1 MTWSETR
8 RKCKDLR
15 DVFYFCLIVM
25 SFLENQTDLIEMV
38 LYNRIIIVLITL
50 DFYKE
55 GSAVD

>member
-1 MTWSETR
+1 
-8 RKCKDLR
+8 
-15 DVFYFCLIVM
+15 M

-38 LYNRIIIVLITL
+38 LHNRIIIVLITL